1 MIEEEE
7 DEALLAEEKDEE
19 ALISFELELGEEER
33 EELVKEDEG
42 FTEEVEVLEEDDDW
56 AEGLPLFR

>member
-1 MIEEEE
+1 LIEEEE